1 MGLSSIGVYLTIE
14 NEEGLS
20 QCLELINP
28 LADAIIL
35 LDQRDE
41 KTEQRALRAKQL
53 MARLR
58 GKEIED
64 EGFQLLLT
72 CVQEDAPSLEVCINL
87 GEYFYRKHVWK
98 QAIFWFENTLRLDG
112 GEISFVCLR
121 LGTCYGELG
130 QWENAA
136 KYMKLAEIFENA
148 GEEEAVQAD
157 LTTDGSFRNKIE

>member
-20 QCLELINP
+20 QCLERISP

-35 LDQRDE
+35 LDQRGE
-41 KTEQRALRAKQL
+41 EMEQRAQRAREL

-72 CVQEDAPSLEVCINL
+72 CAQEDAPSLEVCISL
-87 GEYFYRKHVWK
+87 GEYFYKKHVWK

-130 QWENAA
+130 QWESAA

-148 GEEEAVQAD
+148 GAEAVLAD
-157 LTTDGSFRNKIE
+157 STTDE

>member
-1 MGLSSIGVYLTIE
+1 MGLSSIGVYLTIK

-20 QCLELINP
+20 QCLERISP

-35 LDQRDE
+35 LDQRGE
-41 KTEQRALRAKQL
+41 ETEQRALRVKQL

-72 CVQEDAPSLEVCINL
+72 FAQEDTPSLEVCISL
-87 GEYFYRKHVWK
+87 GEYFYKKHVWN

-148 GEEEAVQAD
+148 SEEERVLAESTID
-157 LTTDGSFRNKIE
+157 E